1 MVKTSQEN
9 EKSVSLEGRVK
20 AQLIELIQARLAH
33 FIREEM
39 LTLEE
44 LHRPEDE
51 DGFLYEA
58 VKVMGWTGNK
68 VGLDDIC
75 LSVNLS
81 VHLEDDHAED
91 HGVSY
96 VRLHICPEIRVEEGS
111 GGGISDQ
118 VFTGCGSVDL
128 DLRVV

>member
-1 MVKTSQEN
+1 MVKTRPEN
-9 EKSVSLEGRVK
+9 EKRVSLEGQVK
-20 AQLIELIQARLAH
+20 AQLIELIQARLAE

-39 LTLEE
+39 STLEE
-44 LHRPEDE
+44 NHQPEDE

-58 VKVMGWTGNK
+58 VKQMGWTGNK
-68 VGLDDIC
+68 VGLDNIH
-75 LSVNLS
+75 LSVKLS
-81 VHLEDDHAED
+81 VYLEDEHAED

-96 VRLHICPEIRVEEGS
+96 VRLHLCPQVRVEEGD
-111 GGGISDQ
+111 GDGLSDQ